1 MGTQFSSYF
10 KKSKVHPIKQQ
21 DNDKAYCHL
30 PILENNLDNSN
41 KDVGEKS
48 KKSSSETIHIKQ
60 KNE

>member
-21 DNDKAYCHL
+21 DDKAYYHL
-30 PILENNLDNSN
+30 PILENNLDSSN

-48 KKSSSETIHIKQ
+48 KKSSTETIHIKQ